1 LKKTGPHI
9 DTENGE
15 FVQSL
20 QSQRI
25 ELEMQNVE
33 LIQAR
38 EKAEIATDKYAEL
51 YDFAPVGYFTLSN
64 EGKIIDLNLCGSQ
77 MLCKERKSLL
87 NAPFDSFV
95 AHHTK
100 PLFLSFLKKIFIS
113 QTKEICEIILSIDDQ
128 SCIDVSLSGIVALNH
143 KQCLIVAQDISERKR
158 AERILLENEEKF
170 RSIIQYSSDPI
181 FSFNRDESYRFVNRA
196 FATTLGKRPEEI
208 MGRTPHSI
216 FPFEEAEQRLSLV
229 RRVFQTGK
237 KGEIEV
243 LVITSSGEEQY
254 YLTTVDPVKND
265 QEEVLYVNCVSKEIT
280 QLKNTEKALKKS
292 EARINALLA
301 AMPDMLFIQDKEG
314 VYIDYHGPLSAELYV
329 QPEYFIGKNMR
340 DILPADI
347 LNKFQRASEKAFK
360 TGEVQLRKYSLLLPD
375 GRNYF
380 ESKVVAFDND
390 KILNIVRNVT
400 PYKIAEQLIKSKNG
414 DLQRIN
420 AEKDKFFSII
430 AHDLRSPFS
439 GFLGLTESMAKK
451 LPGMSLSEI
460 QDITSILQNSAAHLF
475 RLLGNLLEWSS
486 MQRGIT
492 PFDPKLFAIRQKISE
507 ILILSVDAA
516 NRKNISIIC
525 DIPDQLHVIA
535 DEKMFESI
543 VRNLLS
549 NAVKFTPFGGR
560 IVVSACRKSK
570 GMVVISVTDTG
581 IGMNPQLIGDLF
593 RLDIPSNRKGTEGE
607 YSTGLGLIISRDF
620 IHKHGGK
627 LWIESEEGKGSTF
640 RFALPELNEK

>member
-1 LKKTGPHI
+1 MKKTGPHI
-9 DTENGE
+9 DSENDKL
-15 FVQSL
+15 VQSL
-20 QSQRI
+20 QLHRI
-25 ELEMQNVE
+25 ELEMQNEE
-33 LIQAR
+33 LRQAK
-38 EKAEIATDKYAEL
+38 EKAEIANDKYAEL

-64 EGKIIDLNLCGSQ
+64 DGRIIDLNLCGSQ
-77 MLCKERKSLL
+77 MLGKERGLLL
-87 NAPFDSFV
+87 NAPFGSFV
-95 AHHTK
+95 AHPTK
-100 PLFLSFLKKIFIS
+100 PLFLSFLKKIFTS
-113 QTKEICEIILSIDDQ
+113 HTKEICEIILSIDDQ
-128 SCIDVSLSGIVALNH
+128 SFIDVSLSGIVALNN
-143 KQCLIVAQDISERKR
+143 KQCLVVAQDISERKR
-158 AERILLENEEKF
+158 GDRVLLENEEKF

-181 FSFNRDESYRFVNRA
+181 FSFNRDESYRFVNMA
-196 FATTLGKRPEEI
+196 FAKTLGKTPEEI

-216 FPFEEAEQRLSLV
+216 FTYNEAEQRLSLV
-229 RRVFQTGK
+229 RRVFQTGE

-265 QEEVLYVNCVSKEIT
+265 QGEVLYVNCVSKEIT

-292 EARINALLA
+292 EAQINALLA

-329 QPEYFIGKNMR
+329 QPEYFLGRNMR

-347 LNKFQRASEKAFK
+347 LKKFQGVSEKAIK
-360 TGEVQLRKYSLLLPD
+360 TGEVQLCKYSLLLPA
-375 GRNYF
+375 GRKYF

-400 PYKIAEQLIKSKNG
+400 PYKIAEKLIKTKNG

-439 GFLGLTESMAKK
+439 GFLGLTELMAKK

-460 QDITSILQNSAAHLF
+460 QNITSLLQNSAAHLF

-492 PFDPKLFAIRQKISE
+492 PFDPKLFDIRQKITE
-507 ILILSVDAA
+507 ILILPTEAA
-516 NRKNISIIC
+516 NRKNISIVF
-525 DIPDQLHVIA
+525 DIPDQLPIIA

-549 NAVKFTPFGGR
+549 NAVKFTPFGGK
-560 IVVSACRKSK
+560 IVVSAYRKSK
-570 GMVVISVTDTG
+570 GMIVISVSDTG
-581 IGMNPQLIGDLF
+581 IGMNQQLIGDLF

-607 YSTGLGLIISRDF
+607 YSTGLGLIICSDF

-640 RFALPELNEK
+640 RFTLPEPNEK